1 MALDR
6 ITVENFRGLRLF
18 SCDRFADIT
27 ILGGRNN
34 CGKTSVLEAICI
46 LLLGNTSAIAPR
58 VNDFRAL
65 PIGEG
70 ENLPALFFDPERDIR
85 IEGVF
90 TDTLR
95 RGVRISLAYAE
106 QEEYDEAKTDQTLS
120 RTPMLRQ
127 TLHVDNN
134 SAHISDVSMTFQRKA
149 QSSEGA
155 AAWEYSST
163 TELFRRHVRYLAT
176 QMPIDLTNVEHL
188 FLAKADTLLLEPLQ
202 AFDSRIQGI
211 QVVGK
216 RVMVNLHGCP
226 RLLPIQVLGDG
237 ALKLVVVLA
246 NLWACRNGGT
256 LCADELDNG
265 LHYSVLPLFWRSVLA
280 FAKEQQ
286 AQLIATTHRIEMLQS
301 LANVLGEMEDAPTF
315 SYINLMR
322 TQEKGNEA
330 QDTPN
335 VIANGYGKD
344 EFITTVNLGLEVR

>member
-18 SCDRFADIT
+18 SCDRLADIT

-322 TQEKGNEA
+322 TQEKGNET